1 MRIPQLVLVPCGD
14 IGAVHPQRLERL
26 CIIEIERIC
35 TTVIAQDQHM
45 AGFQFRRLQEWRWL
59 LIGLQPEVLVRVG
72 GCQDLL
78 RDLDGL
84 CCRVQGELSVFQEQ
98 VLA

>member
-1 MRIPQLVLVPCGD
+1 
-14 IGAVHPQRLERL
+14 
-26 CIIEIERIC
+26 
-35 TTVIAQDQHM
+35 M